1 MNKINKCVFCKKEIN
16 KEDKVCPH
24 CNKKQPGVF
33 AKVLA
38 GIIMV
43 VIFIVIIN
51 MFTGNSSKSENNSN
65 KNKYLSVGEEGYS
78 CSRTEQILVAIS
90 KEDEDQMIKSSIA
103 KDNQGLVELVM
114 NGKAFFIDGNTKVLV
129 IDRSYGS
136 RQIRVLTGS
145 STNRTGW
152 MPMEFLCKE
161 IATTTTSQ

>member
-24 CNKKQPGVF
+24 CNKKQPGLF

-43 VIFIVIIN
+43 VVFIIIIN
-51 MFTGNSSKSENNSN
+51 IFTGDSSKIET
-65 KNKYLSVGEEGYS
+65 KDVNKYLNVSEEGYM
-78 CSRTEQILVAIS
+78 CSGQKQTLVAIS
-90 KEDEDQMIKSSIA
+90 EEDEKQMIKSSIA
-103 KDNQGLVELVM
+103 NDNQGLVEMVM
-114 NGKAFFIDGNTKVLV
+114 NGRAFFLDGYTKILV
-129 IDRSYGS
+129 IDRSTGS

-152 MPMEFLCKE
+152 VPMEFLCKE